1 MDVLF
6 QGPGNAAAGIDVV
19 QVSVEEHF
27 QEHPWVVAARAPAFI
42 GGYDAVDVELI
53 DHPVHEPHRVAF
65 RDAVSD
71 ALGEQDHL
79 VARLLLENN
88 VAPFHAY

>member
-1 MDVLF
+1 MDVLL
-6 QGPGNAAAGIDVV
+6 QCPGDAAAGVDVIEV
-19 QVSVEEHF
+19 GVEEHLE
-27 QEHPWVVAARAPAFI
+27 QHAGVVAAGAPALV
-42 GGYDAVDVELI
+42 GGQDAVDVELVH
-53 DHPVHEPHRVAF
+53 HPVHEPHRVVF

-88 VAPFHAY
+88 VAPFHTP